1 MSRRVSWRRKLG
13 SLVTLGLLTA
23 ACGSN
28 PSSPSTPTVTDTLTG
43 TLSPSNLN
51 AHPFNVSAAGNVTI
65 TLTTLTPPVTAVG
78 IGLGSVSNNQ
88 CQNVQSYPNGPFTQG
103 LAWTLAVS
111 SSGTYCVAIY
121 DIGYLIQNENYTIT
135 VVHP

>member
-1 MSRRVSWRRKLG
+1 MSDRVCWRRRLV

-28 PSSPSTPTVTDTLTG
+28 PSSPSTPPVTDTLTG
-43 TLSPSNLN
+43 TLSPTNLN
-51 AHPFNVSAAGNVTI
+51 AHPFNVSAAGNLTI
-65 TLTTLTPPVTAVG
+65 TLTSLTPPVTAVG
-78 IGLGSVSNNQ
+78 LGVGQVSNNQ
-88 CQNVQSYPNGPFTQG
+88 CQNVQSYPAPFTQG
-103 LAWTLAVS
+103 LVWNTALDA
-111 SSGTYCVAIY
+111 SGTYCVAIW